1 MIEEYSKK
9 IEDNL
14 YNKENLAKIM
24 YDFTVEV
31 DYDIRQI
38 YLLINRNFITYYN
51 YLCLLHSYL
60 DTLNLSEEDILFK
73 KFDVISKRT
82 SISGKSSSNRYF
94 AVLDGIVNENNPDV
108 ILQKL
113 CNSDVDISHLK
124 SLVFDYVIVR
134 GLSNVDTST
143 IELKNK
149 IDIYINRKNEINSER
164 KKRKL
169 DIAYENLLPSAQKVI
184 SEFINSD
191 SKSKQAFLNENNL
204 DTKTFDLYLTIL
216 FEKDQTLY
224 NKYYDKMENERDKR
238 YAILSSKIKK
248 MVDYIKNGIE
258 FNDQKRDFDMIDYYL
273 LTSIKPDML
282 SKIASEILNKE
293 DIIVLRRFLGK
304 NKNLG
309 NVGSN
314 EVTRI
319 LNSDVEVFCEK
330 DKDGYSIPG
339 TGRIITKEEKLYII
353 DFLKQNNIPL
363 STKTYNLAFK
373 RYLIGNL
380 SNQIEEDNNLVL

>member
-1 MIEEYSKK
+1 
-9 IEDNL
+9 
-14 YNKENLAKIM
+14 
-24 YDFTVEV
+24 
-31 DYDIRQI
+31 
-38 YLLINRNFITYYN
+38 
-51 YLCLLHSYL
+51 
-60 DTLNLSEEDILFK
+60 
-73 KFDVISKRT
+73 
-82 SISGKSSSNRYF
+82 
-94 AVLDGIVNENNPDV
+94 
-108 ILQKL
+108 
-113 CNSDVDISHLK
+113 
-124 SLVFDYVIVR
+124 
-134 GLSNVDTST
+134 
-143 IELKNK
+143 
-149 IDIYINRKNEINSER
+149 
-164 KKRKL
+164 
-169 DIAYENLLPSAQKVI
+169 
-184 SEFINSD
+184 
-191 SKSKQAFLNENNL
+191 
-204 DTKTFDLYLTIL
+204 
-216 FEKDQTLY
+216 
-224 NKYYDKMENERDKR
+224 
-238 YAILSSKIKK
+238 
-248 MVDYIKNGIE
+248 
-258 FNDQKRDFDMIDYYL
+258 MIDYYL